1 MIKTILGILGL
12 IGIGTICL
20 FVVCACII
28 SGWVEE
34 REFKDETKY
43 K

>member
-20 FVVCACII
+20 FVACACIV
-28 SGWVEE
+28 SGWSD
-34 REFKDETKY
+34 RNGR
-43 K
+43 